1 MATATDINPVKVQEI
16 IKLIELGD
24 YDFYGIRVI
33 HGQAAP
39 AKVGDTL
46 DTSYRWEDGEPTDD
60 ELYGTCALA
69 VDCYSNISRSLA
81 ALIKGYGSLGDQV
94 VLVGGHQCEWG
105 EDAGEII
112 IKDAVVLMVSP

>member
-1 MATATDINPVKVQEI
+1 MSTATDINPAKIQKI
-16 IKLIELGD
+16 IELGG

-33 HGQAAP
+33 HGQSEP

-46 DTSYRWEDGEPTDD
+46 DPSYRWEDGEPTDE

-69 VDCYSNISRSLA
+69 VDGYSNISRSLS

-94 VLVGGHQCEWG
+94 ALIGGYQCEWG

-112 IKDAVVLMVSP
+112 IKNAIVLMVA